1 MIKTRAVPTSLRRS
15 SPLKLLAMVVFGSSL
30 VGCASN
36 YKAVKEGDLEQIQA
50 QLTQTERALAQLEK
64 EQAAS
69 RDLLFTAEQD
79 SLRRMISALQ
89 EQVKPPECPVVE
101 VSPEACQAV
110 AAPRALPAQ
119 PQASAVRE
127 GKLIVGEVEKVF
139 VDPPGV
145 VYQARIDTG
154 AESASLDARDVQEF
168 ERDGERWVRFK
179 MPLPDS
185 EGLVDVE
192 RKVSRFVRILQS
204 SAEEADRRPVIKLRI
219 VIGNVERLV
228 EFTLSDREH
237 LEFPIL
243 IGRNVLKDS
252 MIVDVSRANSVSLP
266 KELRNSESP
275 NE

>member
-1 MIKTRAVPTSLRRS
+1 MIKTRAVPASLRRS
-15 SPLKLLAMVVFGSSL
+15 FPLKLLAMVVFGSSL

-36 YKAVKEGDLEQIQA
+36 YKAVKEGDLEQIRA

-89 EQVKPPECPVVE
+89 EQVKAPECPVVE
-101 VSPEACQAV
+101 VSPEDCRAV

-127 GKLIVGEVEKVF
+127 GKLIIGAVEKVF

-219 VIGNVERLV
+219 VIGTVERLV